1 MSELQPL
8 RSEES
13 ARTAEPKRAF
23 NMFAFPFWRQ
33 LIMAALV
40 VSGISAFFF
49 FLNRRSLE
57 LNLEAALDYLFG
69 VSIGVSLWLSMGY
82 LNSWIAPKV
91 NWLDRPWQALFIV
104 LPANIIVATLALGV
118 VRFVFF
124 VFIFGWSAEK
134 WIANEGIGD
143 YFVSV
148 LIGLFISAIY
158 QAAWFIRLWKSSLV
172 QAEQLKSANLSAQ
185 VEALNAQVNPHF
197 LFNSLNVLSN
207 LVRTNPEK
215 AEDFIQGL
223 SQVYRYVLDIRKEE
237 IVPLSAELKALSN
250 YTALVKTR
258 FGERI
263 EVFDQLSPKLA
274 TSTLTDSKIM
284 PLALQMLVENAVKHN
299 GATQKHP
306 LHIKLFEERG
316 WIVITNNRPPSFE
329 ISEGSGVGLNNIQ
342 ERYQL
347 LADKR
352 IIIEDSEEAFTVK
365 LPLL

>member
-1 MSELQPL
+1 MSTHHPLNPKVNERAPEPGQPL
-8 RSEES
+8 
-13 ARTAEPKRAF
+13 
-23 NMFAFPFWRQ
+23 NMFVYSFGRQ
-33 LIMAALV
+33 LVMAAFV
-40 VSGISAFFF
+40 VCSISGFFF
-49 FLNRRSLE
+49 FLNRRGLE
-57 LNLEAALDYLFG
+57 LNTEAALDYLFG

-82 LNSWIAPKV
+82 LNSWLAPKV
-91 NWLDRPWQALFIV
+91 NWIDKPWQALLIV
-104 LPANIIVATLALGV
+104 LPANIVVATLALGL
-118 VRFVFF
+118 VRFTFF
-124 VFIFGWSAEK
+124 VLIFDWPIEK
-134 WIANEGIGD
+134 WIKNEGIGD
-143 YFVSV
+143 YYVSV

-158 QAAWFIRLWKSSLV
+158 QAAWFIKLWKSSLV

-215 AEDFIQGL
+215 AEEFIQGL

-237 IVPLSAELKALSN
+237 IVPLPTELKALSN

-263 EVFDQLSPKLA
+263 EIDDQLSPKLA
-274 TSTLTDSKIM
+274 TSNLTDRKVM

-306 LHIKLFEERG
+306 LHIKLFEENG
-316 WIVITNNRPPSFE
+316 WIVITNNRPPIFE
-329 ISEGSGVGLNNIQ
+329 NPSGNGVGLQNIQ
-342 ERYQL
+342 DRYLL
-347 LADKR
+347 LADKQLV
-352 IIIEDSEEAFTVK
+352 IEDTDDAFTVK